1 MKKSTQSSLRSKPLA
16 SRWLLTL
23 PSFAAALFSLALAVF
38 LIFTAYS
45 EQSAR
50 NHSLTQDLL
59 WQKQALNTRVENFT
73 HQLRTVAASMATD
86 GLASAEFTART
97 LSLLQDSPEII
108 SLEYVD
114 ETGQRRWR
122 QPEIKPDGLPDYHH
136 PAIIAIRDAVL
147 AGESSSYSRIILDV
161 PDSPTL
167 AIAVPIRLNFNG
179 RHVLIAQLNLR
190 TMLQQQVPWWISQR
204 YQISLWDK
212 EKLIAGKFD
221 RAHDASKF
229 NSSIDLS
236 WPPNQLTLTAHVYAQ
251 RRDSW
256 QTALTIVVAALS
268 LLMLASTWA
277 LRRHIKER
285 QKTEA
290 QLRQEQALRESMEN
304 SLVTGIRAM
313 DLQGRL
319 FYVNRAF
326 CEMVGY
332 SQEQLFGASH
342 PMPYWPPEEIEQCMA
357 IYRAILSGRADTTG
371 YQMRFMRSNGE
382 RFDVRL
388 YAAKLID
395 GDGVHTGWIS
405 AIYDITEL
413 QREREALQASHERF
427 VAVLNGLD
435 AAVSVSDAVS
445 GELLLSNRHFDS
457 AFNIPDR
464 HGRYC
469 NIPLVRRSKGAPVD
483 SEWFDD
489 YHQHWYQVKSRS
501 SIWVDGSE
509 VWLEIATD
517 ITMLK
522 NAQEQERQQKEQ
534 LQQTTRLISMG
545 EMASSLAHELNQPLA
560 AIASYATGCRN
571 VLSQDNPNIAQL
583 DQAIEKMAAQAK
595 RAGQIIR
602 GIREFVQRRAPHRKR
617 CEIADLLDTVQ
628 TLLSAEVKKAQV
640 KLSVSDTRHLPPI
653 YADAVMLEQVIFNL
667 MKNAIEAMA
676 ETPVKQRTLDVKVR
690 RDDEML
696 AVSITDRGTGISAE
710 QMEQLFKP
718 FYTTKGSGMGMGL
731 NICRSIIEHHQGRL
745 WVEANPLGGSCF
757 HFTLPLS
764 IESEAYEP

>member
-1 MKKSTQSSLRSKPLA
+1 MPKFAISAQKPHQ

-23 PSFAAALFSLALAVF
+23 PSLAAALFSLVLAAFLVF
-38 LIFTAYS
+38 TTYS

-50 NHSLTQDLL
+50 SNSLTQDLL
-59 WQKQALNTRVENFT
+59 WQKQALDTRVDNFT

-97 LSLLQDSPEII
+97 LSLLQESPELI

-114 ETGQRRWR
+114 ETGRSRWR
-122 QPEIKPDGLPDYHH
+122 QPEVQPVNFPDYHH
-136 PAIIAIRDAVL
+136 PAIASIWRTVL
-147 AGESSSYSRIILDV
+147 DGESRSYSKIIMDV
-161 PDSPTL
+161 PDSPIL
-167 AIAVPIRLNFNG
+167 AIAVPIRLSFNG

-204 YQISLWDK
+204 YQISLWDQ
-212 EKLIAGKFD
+212 EQLIAGTFD
-221 RAHDASKF
+221 RTQDAGEL
-229 NSSIDLS
+229 NSSINIDWS
-236 WPPNQLTLTAHVYAQ
+236 PNQLKLSAHAYTE
-251 RRDSW
+251 RRSNW
-256 QTALTIVVAALS
+256 QTALTALVAILS
-268 LLMLASTWA
+268 ILMLASTWV
-277 LRRHIKER
+277 LRLHIRER

-332 SQEQLFGASH
+332 SQEQLMGIAH
-342 PMPYWPPEEIEQCMA
+342 PMPYWPPEDIEKCMS
-357 IYRAILSGRADTTG
+357 IYRAIVNNRADSNG
-371 YQMRFMRSNGE
+371 YQMRMMRSNGE

-388 YAAKLID
+388 YATKLID
-395 GDGVHTGWIS
+395 GEGQHIGWIS

-413 QREREALQASHERF
+413 QRERDALQASHERF

-435 AAVSVSDAVS
+435 AAVSVTDAHS
-445 GELLLSNRHFDS
+445 GELLLSNRHFDK
-457 AFNIPDR
+457 AFNIPER

-469 NIPLVRRSKGAPVD
+469 NIPFIRRNKGVPVD

-489 YHQHWYQVKSRS
+489 YHQHWYQIKSRS

-517 ITMLK
+517 ITAIK
-522 NAQEQERQQKEQ
+522 TAQENERQQKEQ
-534 LQQTTRLISMG
+534 LQQTARLISMG

-571 VLSQDNPNIAQL
+571 VLAQADPNIAQL

-602 GIREFVQRRAPHRKR
+602 GIREFVQRRAPHRSR
-617 CEIADLLDTVQ
+617 CEINELLETVL
-628 TLLSAEVKKAQV
+628 TLLNAEIKKSQV
-640 KLSVSDTRHLPPI
+640 KLTIKQDAELPPI

-667 MKNAIEAMA
+667 IRNAIEAMHD
-676 ETPVKQRTLDVKVR
+676 TPVKQRSLTIKVQR
-690 RDDEML
+690 QDEML
-696 AVSITDRGTGISAE
+696 AVSIADRGCGISAE

-718 FYTTKGSGMGMGL
+718 FFSTKGSGMGMGL
-731 NICRSIIEHHQGRL
+731 NICRSIIEHHHGRL
-745 WVEANPLGGSCF
+745 WVEPNPAGGTCF

-764 IESEAYEP
+764 QDADAYEP

>member
-1 MKKSTQSSLRSKPLA
+1 MLKPHSRVKPLE

-50 NHSLTQDLL
+50 NHSLMQDLL
-59 WQKQALNTRVENFT
+59 WQKQALNTRVDNFT

-86 GLASAEFTART
+86 GLGSAEFTART
-97 LSLLQDSPEII
+97 LSLLEDSPEII
-108 SLEYVD
+108 SLEYID
-114 ETGQRRWR
+114 ETGQQRWR
-122 QPEIKPDGLPDYHH
+122 EPATKPANVPDFRH
-136 PAIIAIRDAVL
+136 PNLVAIREAVL
-147 AGESSSYSRIILDV
+147 QGETSSYSKLILE
-161 PDSPTL
+161 SPETPIL
-167 AIAVPIRLNFNG
+167 AIAVPIKLNYNG

-190 TMLQQQVPWWISQR
+190 TMLQQQVPWWIAQR

-212 EKLIAGKFD
+212 QKLIAGKFD
-221 RAHDASKF
+221 RSYDASQLS
-229 NSSIDLS
+229 SSIDLD
-236 WPPNQLTLTAHVYAQ
+236 WPPNKLVLTAHIYEQ
-251 RRDSW
+251 KRNNW

-268 LLMLASTWA
+268 ILMLASTWA

-332 SQEQLFGASH
+332 SQEKLIGASH
-342 PMPYWPPEEIEQCMA
+342 PMPYWPPEDIEQCMA

-435 AAVSVSDAVS
+435 AAVSVTDANS
-445 GELLLSNRHFDS
+445 GELLLSNRHFDA
-457 AFNIPDR
+457 AFNIPER

-469 NIPLVRRSKGAPVD
+469 NIPFVRRSKGAPVD

-489 YHQHWYQVKSRS
+489 YNQHWYQVKSRS

-522 NAQEQERQQKEQ
+522 NAQENERQQKEQ

-571 VLSQDNPNIAQL
+571 VLAQTQPNIAQL

-602 GIREFVQRRAPHRKR
+602 GIREFVQRRAPHRKQ

-628 TLLSAEVKKAQV
+628 TLLSAEIKKAQV
-640 KLSVSDTRHLPPI
+640 KLTISDTQALPPI

-676 ETPVKQRTLDVKVR
+676 DTPVKQRTLDVKVR
-690 RDDEML
+690 RDEEML
-696 AVSITDRGTGISAE
+696 AVSITDRGPGINAE

>member
-1 MKKSTQSSLRSKPLA
+1 MLRQHASQNPA
-16 SRWLLTL
+16 TSRWLLTL
-23 PSFAAALFSLALAVF
+23 PSFAAALFSLALALF
-38 LIFTAYS
+38 LIASAYS
-45 EQSAR
+45 EHSAR
-50 NHSLTQDLL
+50 QHSLTQDLL
-59 WQKQALNTRVENFT
+59 WQKQALNTRVDNFT

-97 LSLLQDSPEII
+97 LSLREDSPEII
-108 SLEYVD
+108 SLEYID
-114 ETGQRRWR
+114 ETGQERWR
-122 QPEIKPDGLPDYHH
+122 EPEQKIERLPDFRH
-136 PAIIAIRDAVL
+136 PYIAEIREKIL
-147 AGESSSYSRIILDV
+147 AGESSSFSKIILND
-161 PDSPTL
+161 PETPIL
-167 AIAVPIRLNFNG
+167 AIAVPIKLNYSG

-190 TMLQQQVPWWISQR
+190 TMLQQQVPWWIAQR
-204 YQISLWDK
+204 YQISLWDQQK
-212 EKLIAGKFD
+212 FIAGRFD
-221 RAHDASKF
+221 RSYDASQQS
-229 NSSIDLS
+229 SSIQLD
-236 WPPNQLTLTAHVYAQ
+236 WPPNKLALTAHIYEQ
-251 RRDSW
+251 KRNNW
-256 QTALTIVVAALS
+256 QTSLTVVVAALS
-268 LLMLASTWA
+268 ILMLASTWA

-285 QKTEA
+285 QNTEA
-290 QLRQEQALRESMEN
+290 KLRQEQALRESMEN

-313 DLQGRL
+313 DLEGRL
-319 FYVNRAF
+319 FYANRAF

-332 SQEQLFGASH
+332 SQESLIGASH
-342 PMPYWPPEEIEQCMA
+342 PMPYWPPEDIEQCMA
-357 IYRAILSGRADTTG
+357 IYRAILNGRADSTG

-395 GDGVHTGWIS
+395 GEGVHTGWIS

-435 AAVSVSDAVS
+435 AAVSVSDANT
-445 GELLLSNRHFDS
+445 GELLLSNRHFDR
-457 AFNIPDR
+457 AFNIPER

-469 NIPLVRRSKGAPVD
+469 NIPFVRRNKGAPVD

-489 YHQHWYQVKSRS
+489 FNQHWYQVKSRS
-501 SIWVDGSE
+501 SVWVDGSE

-522 NAQEQERQQKEQ
+522 TAQENERQQKEQ

-571 VLSQDNPNIAQL
+571 VLSQKEPNIAQL
-583 DQAIEKMAAQAK
+583 DQAIEKMAVQAK

-617 CEIADLLDTVQ
+617 CELRDLLETVQ
-628 TLLSAEVKKAQV
+628 TLLNAEIKKSQV
-640 KLSVSDTRHLPPI
+640 KLSVSDTRTFPPI

-676 ETPVKQRTLDVKVR
+676 DTPVKQRTLDVKVTR
-690 RDDEML
+690 EDDML
-696 AVSITDRGTGISAE
+696 AVAITDRGPGISTE

-718 FYTTKGSGMGMGL
+718 FYTTKSSGMGMGL